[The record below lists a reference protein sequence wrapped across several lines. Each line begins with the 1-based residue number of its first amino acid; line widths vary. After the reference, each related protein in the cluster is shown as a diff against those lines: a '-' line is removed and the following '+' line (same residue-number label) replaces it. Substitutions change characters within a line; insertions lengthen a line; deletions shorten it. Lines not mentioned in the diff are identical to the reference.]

1 MDLTDFK
8 RCKVNFIEIRPKAF
22 EKILHLEE
30 RKTKKFTKCCLKG
43 IWFDTNVAQND
54 IVSVKGI
61 WNDERKLYFVSND
74 SGIIV
79 VLPDFLVSGTT
90 VVGSLF
96 CARKSV
102 LGERFRGVDFDDTL
116 IVSV

>member
-1 MDLTDFK
+1 M
-8 RCKVNFIEIRPKAF
+8 NFIEIHPKSF

-30 RKTKKFTKCCLKG
+30 KKTKKFTKCCLKG

-116 IVSV
+116 VVSI